1 MSLQTVLTRRLGL
14 QHPIIQAPLAG
25 GGDTPDLVAAVA
37 EAGAL
42 GFIGAAYLTPP
53 QIAEAARAVR
63 ARTARPF
70 GINLFAPLPAPLEL
84 PDASPALERV
94 APFYAELG
102 LAPPSIPASAS
113 GTFDD
118 QLRAALESGASVF
131 SFTFGVL
138 TESARDAVKE
148 RGMFLI
154 GTATTVD
161 EALALEKAGVEAI
174 VTQGSEAGGHRGTF
188 AGDFD
193 GAMVG
198 TMALVPQVVDA
209 VAVPVIASGGIMDGR
224 GIAAALALGAG
235 AVQMGLQGRHHRG
248 PRTRHANHP
257 RLFGSP
263 GARHRQPL
271 HARGRSGW
279 WRRRHPAF
287 STPERLDATAPDR
300 GSSTRPC
307 GVPVTVGGAS
317 FPAGAAP
324 EGGRSGRTP
333 GRRSRG
339 RRGSAREMTGALPVA
354 GALQTLKPD
363 ARDLRRSLDSS
374 TRFKRGQAAS
384 HSKRT
389 RQSSK
394 LRRPTPRPEPGSRSR
409 PA

>member
-1 MSLQTVLTRRLGL
+1 ARRWRRYAG
-14 QHPIIQAPLAG
+14 PRG
-25 GGDTPDLVAAVA
+25 GGCRGGRARVHR
-37 EAGAL
+37 
-42 GFIGAAYLTPP
+42 AAYLTPP
-53 QIAEAARAVR
+53 QLAEAARAVR

-70 GINLFAPLPAPLEL
+70 GISLFAPLPAPLEL

-209 VAVPVIASGGIMDGR
+209 VAVPVIASGG
-224 GIAAALALGAG
+224 
-235 AVQMGLQGRHHRG
+235 
-248 PRTRHANHP
+248 
-257 RLFGSP
+257 
-263 GARHRQPL
+263 
-271 HARGRSGW
+271 
-279 WRRRHPAF
+279 
-287 STPERLDATAPDR
+287 
-300 GSSTRPC
+300 
-307 GVPVTVGGAS
+307 
-317 FPAGAAP
+317 
-324 EGGRSGRTP
+324 
-333 GRRSRG
+333 
-339 RRGSAREMTGALPVA
+339 
-354 GALQTLKPD
+354 
-363 ARDLRRSLDSS
+363 
-374 TRFKRGQAAS
+374 
-384 HSKRT
+384 
-389 RQSSK
+389 
-394 LRRPTPRPEPGSRSR
+394 
-409 PA
+409 